1 MSNDLTPDQAAFR
14 QFELDGWKTSA
25 PVYFDAIV
33 GVNSQSVPALLDA
46 AGVAAGVRVLDL
58 ACGPG
63 HIAAAAA
70 QRGAQVTGVDFSPQM
85 LAQARRRYPDIAFQA
100 GDAEALPLADASV
113 DAVVMGYA
121 LFHFARPERALAE
134 CARVLRPGGRVAFTA
149 WALPVPGSALA
160 IANACLKAHATL
172 DLGLP
177 EGTPFHRFSEPDECR
192 RVLTA
197 AGFVDVLYDPGL
209 RRHHQAE
216 QIRIR
221 QRKPDIRS
229 PHRIERIQPRLRLR
243 HQPRRNVDA
252 MPEQV
257 AVRLLRDFPHMH
269 PDAHARSAFVGKFQ
283 RRTDAA
289 QRRSELQHESVAG
302 RVEHAPA
309 MRLSD
314 ALDDGPQVRDLRDRL
329 RLVGFRARRISGDVE
344 SDDGGEFAGQVGHLR
359 GTGSPF
365 VSASKRGS
373 PRSLS

>member
-197 AGFVDVLYDPGL
+197 AGFVDVGFRTVPQRWRMATADDLYEGL
-209 RRHHQAE
+209 SRASVRMKTVFQ
-216 QIRIR
+216 R
-221 QRKPDIRS
+221 QTPDV
-229 PHRIERIQPRLRLR
+229 QQRLRA
-243 HQPRRNVDA
+243 A
-252 MPEQV
+252 MRQ
-257 AVRLLRDFPHMH
+257 AVE
-269 PDAHARSAFVGKFQ
+269 AHA
-283 RRTDAA
+283 T
-289 QRRSELQHESVAG
+289 
-302 RVEHAPA
+302 
-309 MRLSD
+309 
-314 ALDDGPQVRDLRDRL
+314 DDGYVLQMP
-329 RLVGFRARRISGDVE
+329 A
-344 SDDGGEFAGQVGHLR
+344 A
-359 GTGSPF
+359 
-365 VSASKRGS
+365 
-373 PRSLS
+373 LSWAQKPA

>member
-100 GDAEALPLADASV
+100 GDAEASPLADAGV

-192 RVLTA
+192 RVLTV
-197 AGFVDVLYDPGL
+197 AGFVDVGFRTVPQRWPMAAADALYEGL
-209 RRHHQAE
+209 SRASVRMKTVFQR
-216 QIRIR
+216 QTPDVR
-221 QRKPDIRS
+221 QR
-229 PHRIERIQPRLRLR
+229 LRAAMR
-243 HQPRRNVDA
+243 DA
-252 MPEQV
+252 VQ
-257 AVRLLRDFPHMH
+257 
-269 PDAHARSAFVGKFQ
+269 AHA
-283 RRTDAA
+283 T
-289 QRRSELQHESVAG
+289 
-302 RVEHAPA
+302 
-309 MRLSD
+309 
-314 ALDDGPQVRDLRDRL
+314 DDGYVLQMP
-329 RLVGFRARRISGDVE
+329 A
-344 SDDGGEFAGQVGHLR
+344 A
-359 GTGSPF
+359 
-365 VSASKRGS
+365 
-373 PRSLS
+373 LSWAQKPA